1 MPAARIIHEGL
12 GILLKYED
20 EPTSYICAEHDELF
34 LPGPPPDKISEAD
47 RKRLGELGIAWRED
61 VDSWHSFT

>member
-1 MPAARIIHEGL
+1 MSPARKLHEGL

-20 EPTSYICAEHDELF
+20 KPSSYVCAEHDEVF
-34 LPGPPPDKISEAD
+34 LPGPHPDKISEAD
-47 RKRLGELGIAWRED
+47 RKRLEELGIAWHED